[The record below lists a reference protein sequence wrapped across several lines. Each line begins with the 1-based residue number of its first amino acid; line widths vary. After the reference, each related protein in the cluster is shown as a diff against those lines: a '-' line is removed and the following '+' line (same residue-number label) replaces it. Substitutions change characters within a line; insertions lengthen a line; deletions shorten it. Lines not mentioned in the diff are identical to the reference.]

1 MTTHAQSP
9 LQSNAL
15 GEMLQQARI
24 HVERLLILARK
35 QAPHGTEADLVRF
48 FLEAHGGGYFDERLP
63 QQSSADTIVKE
74 YALRHGRA
82 DLVFFHMDGSAT
94 VIEAKDGGKGY
105 NHVVAG
111 IGQCSLYAAQ
121 LLAKKGALKRVQRAL
136 LWSSAGTNADVDI
149 EHACLL
155 ADVTPLPYQSMQ
167 DLMATEAATR
177 KVFCADLLSDEG
189 GANGRP

>member
-9 LQSNAL
+9 LQTNAL

-48 FLEAHGGGYFDERLP
+48 FLEAHGCGYFDERLP

-94 VIEAKDGGKGY
+94 VIEAKDG
-105 NHVVAG
+105 ARDTTML
-111 IGQCSLYAAQ
+111 SLG
-121 LLAKKGALKRVQRAL
+121 LANAVFMPHNCLPKR
-136 LWSSAGTNADVDI
+136 
-149 EHACLL
+149 
-155 ADVTPLPYQSMQ
+155 
-167 DLMATEAATR
+167 
-177 KVFCADLLSDEG
+177 
-189 GANGRP
+189 GR